1 MKWSKEST
9 ICYRP
14 DWKTNKLKLYLS
26 CNHTEELDENLVDNY
41 FNNFDKIYNYV
52 DLKISKK
59 VRFEDYKKF
68 LDTQVK
74 RMNRGMCM
82 LHISNNNVKEDL
94 YDNVLWIDIVQY
106 LVNNIH
112 ADWFLEM
119 ANKREKL
126 SYNQVDTRLL
136 NFYKNSSN
144 LKYMSV
150 RQEIYDTSE
159 VNTLNQIIDAR
170 IDFRDKL
177 GNIEIV

>member
-14 DWKTNKLKLYLS
+14 DWNTNKLKLYLS
-26 CNHTEELDENLVDNY
+26 CNHTEELDVNSVDNY

-52 DLKISKK
+52 DLKVSSK

-74 RMNRGMCM
+74 RMNQSMCM
-82 LHISNNNVKEDL
+82 LHISNNNLEEDL
-94 YDNVLWIDIVQY
+94 YDNALWLDIVQY
-106 LVNNIH
+106 LVNNIY
-112 ADWFLEM
+112 ADWFLEI

-159 VNTLNQIIDAR
+159 VNNVNQIIDAR
-170 IDFRDKL
+170 IDFKDKL
-177 GNIEIV
+177 GNIKIV